1 MNSDSFRSITLANSL
16 SELSRARAEI
26 LSFIEGHV
34 SEIDASHIVL
44 SVDEALSN
52 IIRHGYGEKSDGLV
66 TLDMR
71 LIDSSFEFT
80 LSDTA
85 PLYNPLANAAAQNEP
100 IDGAYGG
107 FGIGV
112 YLRFMDVRYEINEC
126 GGNRLILNWEKKNE
140 INTESD

>member
-1 MNSDSFRSITLANSL
+1 MNSDSFRSITLVNSL

-34 SEIDASHIVL
+34 SEMDASHIVL

-66 TLDMR
+66 ILDMR
-71 LIDSSFEFT
+71 LLDSSIEFT

-85 PLYNPLANAAAQNEP
+85 PLYNPLENAAAHNEP
-100 IDGAYGG
+100 VDGADGG

-112 YLRFMDVRYEINEC
+112 YLRFMDVRYEINEY
-126 GGNRLILNWEKKNE
+126 GGNRLILKWEKKNE
-140 INTESD
+140 VSTEFD